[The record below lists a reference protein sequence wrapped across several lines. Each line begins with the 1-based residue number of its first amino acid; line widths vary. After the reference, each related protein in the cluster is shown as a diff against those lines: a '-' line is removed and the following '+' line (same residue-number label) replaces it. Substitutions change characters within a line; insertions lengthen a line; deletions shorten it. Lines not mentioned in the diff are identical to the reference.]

1 MLEIP
6 LPEMIKVGG
15 FNYTIK
21 VDAENDTLLTDN
33 DSWGEHSG
41 RQRVLRILST
51 APEQQFSKTFIHEVL
66 HAIDMVYQ
74 SNKLNDEEVSAI
86 SNGLLQVLEELGIRF
101 VKVIK
106 CV

>member
-1 MLEIP
+1 VLEIP

-33 DSWGEHSG
+33 GNWGEHSG

-51 APEQQFSKTFIHEVL
+51 APAQQFSETFLHEVL
-66 HAIDMVYQ
+66 HAIDCVYHY
-74 SNKLNDEEVSAI
+74 NGLNNEDVTAL
-86 SNGLLQVLEELGIRF
+86 SNGLFQVMEELGIRF

-106 CV
+106 